1 MKLTLGRT
9 KKTWLR
15 DRVKH
20 IIYDWAPRL
29 GLDAWLI
36 HVSFRAKFN
45 GAFAMMD
52 ARDPEYEQAN
62 IYVNAAKFA
71 KSADAKE
78 LEYVILHEMVHIML
92 WDAMSSEGDAK
103 DKAEETAVVR
113 VARAFIR
120 LAG

>member
-9 KKTWLR
+9 KKLWLR
-15 DRVKH
+15 DRIKH

-29 GLDAWLI
+29 GLDAWNI

-52 ARDPEYEQAN
+52 ARDPEYEQAS

-71 KSADAKE
+71 THHDMKE
-78 LEYVILHEMVHIML
+78 LEYVIVHEMVHIML

-113 VARAFIR
+113 ISRALIR
-120 LAG
+120 LVG